1 MASMLPPDL
10 RALVP
15 ATMAEGAVHRT
26 ATSRTSI
33 PTTSFDLPPILK
45 RNRNDALCDNLE
57 CDDQSRLEHELPS
70 PSSSLTECLAAFDYA
85 GRPTG
90 IAKRNGVPCFTNEFW
105 TSGQRRASRLHEVS
119 YRACFKPQ
127 LPAFFIER
135 LTRPGDAVYDPFM
148 GRGTTPLQAALMGRR
163 PVGSDINP
171 LSAMLLAPRLAPP
184 SLEEIAAR
192 LAEIPPSA
200 PLPEGALLDDL
211 RVFFHDSVLARLAAL
226 RAWFA
231 ARERSGALDGVD
243 GWLRMVC
250 LNRLTGHSPGF
261 FSVYTMPPNQAV
273 GADRQRLINAKR
285 KQMPPPRDVDALTLR
300 KSRALLSQGKPPP
313 HPPALLGTAPAE
325 NAGFVPDGS
334 VDLVVTSPPFLDVVD
349 YRTDN
354 WLRCWFAGIDLETVP
369 IAAHR
374 TPEAWQAFVHASL
387 RDIARTLR
395 PGGYLAFEVGEVR
408 GGKVLLED
416 HVVAAAGGL
425 PLAVEAVMVNE
436 QNFTKT
442 ANCWGV
448 ANNRKGTN
456 TNRIVLMR
464 KTDRPNGLH
473 RSMTCPG

>member
-1 MASMLPPDL
+1 MMKQHLQKIDHNIPP
-10 RALVP
+10 P
-15 ATMAEGAVHRT
+15 FIE
-26 ATSRTSI
+26 
-33 PTTSFDLPPILK
+33 
-45 RNRNDALCDNLE
+45 
-57 CDDQSRLEHELPS
+57 Q
-70 PSSSLTECLAAFDYA
+70 LAAFSFSEQ
-85 GRPTG
+85 RTLT
-90 IAKRNGVPCFTNEFW
+90 KSRNNIPYFTNEFW
-105 TSGQRRASRLHEVS
+105 TSGQRKASRLHEVS

-171 LSAMLLAPRLAPP
+171 LSAMLLRPRLMPP

-192 LAEIPPSA
+192 LADIPPSA
-200 PLPEGALLDDL
+200 PLPEGPLLDDL
-211 RVFFHDSVLARLAAL
+211 LVFFHETVLARLAAL
-226 RAWFA
+226 RAWFIE
-231 ARERSGALDGVD
+231 RERDGALDPVD
-243 GWLRMVC
+243 EWLRMVC

-273 GADRQRLINAKR
+273 AAERQRLINAKR
-285 KQMPPPRDVDALTLR
+285 KQTPPPRDVDALILR
-300 KSRALLSQGKPPP
+300 KSRSLLSQGKPPP
-313 HPPALLGTAPAE
+313 HPPALLGAAPAE
-325 NAGFVPDGS
+325 DAGFVPDGS
-334 VDLVVTSPPFLDVVD
+334 VDLTVTSPPFLDVVD

-374 TPEAWQAFVHASL
+374 TPEAWQAFVHAGL

-395 PGGYLAFEVGEVR
+395 PGGFLAFEVGEVR
-408 GGKVLLED
+408 GGRVLLED
-416 HVVAAAGGL
+416 HVAAAAGGL
-425 PLAVEAVMVNE
+425 PLAVEGVMVNE
-436 QNFTKT
+436 QSFTKT

-464 KTDRPNGLH
+464 KTGRPNGL
-473 RSMTCPG
+473 RRGPICPG

>member
-1 MASMLPPDL
+1 MREAVLPGDQ
-10 RALVP
+10 
-15 ATMAEGAVHRT
+15 G
-26 ATSRTSI
+26 
-33 PTTSFDLPPILK
+33 FLPV
-45 RNRNDALCDNLE
+45 E
-57 CDDQSRLEHELPS
+57 EFPS
-70 PSSSLTECLAAFDYA
+70 AGRPSSLADELAAFRYRGHA
-85 GRPTG
+85 AR
-90 IAKRNGVPCFTNEFW
+90 IVRRNGIPYFTNEFW
-105 TSGQRRASRLHEVS
+105 TSGQRKASRLHEVS

-135 LTRPGDAVYDPFM
+135 LTRPGDTVYDPFM

-171 LSAMLLAPRLAPP
+171 LSAMLLRPRLAAP

-211 RVFFHDSVLARLAAL
+211 RVFFHESVLARLAAL

-231 ARERSGALDGVD
+231 ARERSGALDPVD
-243 GWLRMVC
+243 EWLRMVC

-273 GADRQRLINAKR
+273 GADRQRQINAKR
-285 KQMPPPRDVDALTLR
+285 RQSPPPRDVDALIVR
-300 KSRALLSQGKPPP
+300 KSRALLSQGMPPP

-325 NAGFVPDGS
+325 NAGFVPARS

-387 RDIARTLR
+387 GDIARTLR
-395 PGGYLAFEVGEVR
+395 PRGFLAFEVGEVR
-408 GGKVLLED
+408 GGKLLLED
-416 HVVAAAGGL
+416 HVIAAACGL
-425 PLAVEAVMVNE
+425 PLAVEGVMVND
-436 QNFTKT
+436 QDFTKT

-464 KTDRPNGLH
+464 KTDRPAAALH
-473 RSMTCPG
+473 